1 MINAL
6 TPIYPVQQ
14 VNTQYIQPVSY
25 QQPDTVKV
33 ENPYVNKKP
42 LIDRK
47 IIKPDEN
54 INEFFDKISA
64 QVFKNSNTAPIFA
77 QMLKYG
83 YVSLSSACYEN
94 IKAPYS
100 AKAVKLNPDKLPFQN
115 CAKLEECI
123 KDGTGVGINFNEF
136 KNPVEQ
142 IKQINNYFNF
152 RQSTTIRPPA
162 GIALLS
168 IKHPQI
174 LDFIKLKDN
183 ANYKDWCFDLSV
195 IMDDKFLSLVDTNK
209 DVEMF
214 DGSKIPAK
222 EIYNTL
228 ISSMKKSGEPGIV
241 FSNNPNFICDCCNAT
256 ELKEGQ
262 TLTLAHI
269 NLSKFYNPKTGRCD
283 CDYLKY
289 ASDVLAHAV
298 RNIDK
303 DGFIGVMGYQELIDQ
318 MGLEYGSKEANQV
331 LEDCLTII
339 KMSGCKM
346 ALSPTGT
353 TSRILKTTPSIEPS
367 DNSKLTYKQEID
379 TMSCAQK
386 YLEGGISKTIKLK
399 QGADEQDIDEIIR
412 YAKKKNLK
420 GLTVFPKK

>member
-1 MINAL
+1 MINTL
-6 TPIYPVQQ
+6 SPIRQIQGMQVQY
-14 VNTQYIQPVSY
+14 VQPVAF

-42 LIDRK
+42 LIDRR

-64 QVFKNSNTAPIFA
+64 QVFKNSNMSPIFA

-94 IKAPYS
+94 INTPFS
-100 AKAVKLNPDKLPFQN
+100 ARAVKLNPDKLPSQN
-115 CAKLEECI
+115 CAKLEEYV

-142 IKQINNYFNF
+142 IKQINNYFKF

-168 IKHPQI
+168 VKHPAI
-174 LDFIKLKDN
+174 IDFIKLKDN
-183 ANYKDWCFDLSV
+183 ADYNNWCFDLSV
-195 IMDDKFLSLVDTNK
+195 VADDKFLSMVDTNQNI
-209 DVEMF
+209 EMF
-214 DGSKIPAK
+214 DGTKMPAK

-228 ISSMKKSGEPGIV
+228 LNSIQKSGEPGIV
-241 FSNNPNFICDCCNAT
+241 FSNNPNIICDCCNAT
-256 ELKEGQ
+256 ELREDEN
-262 TLTLAHI
+262 LTLAHI

-283 CDYLKY
+283 CDFLKY
-289 ASDVLAHAV
+289 TSDVLAHAV

-303 DGFIGVMGYQELIDQ
+303 NGFIGVMGYQELINQ
-318 MGLEYGSKEANQV
+318 MGLKYGTKEANQV

-339 KMSGCKM
+339 KLSGCKM

-367 DNSKLTYKQEID
+367 DNKDLTYKQEID
-379 TMSCAQK
+379 TMACAQK

-399 QGADEQDIDEIIR
+399 QGATTLDIDEIIR
-412 YAKKKNLK
+412 YAKQKNLK
-420 GLTVFPKK
+420 GITLFPNK